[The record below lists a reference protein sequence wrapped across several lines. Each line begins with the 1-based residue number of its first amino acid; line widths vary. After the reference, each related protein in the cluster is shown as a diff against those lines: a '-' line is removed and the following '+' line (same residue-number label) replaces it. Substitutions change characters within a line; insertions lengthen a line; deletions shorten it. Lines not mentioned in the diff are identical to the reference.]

1 LSDHPKLQRWKPG
14 FVTKLSAEG
23 ATGVNRIID
32 ALNGEQGSAPTPR
45 MLNRYPQQGHD
56 GIPQPGQG
64 GMLQQGQAAIL
75 VITSST
81 SATEYL
87 ADVYLDPAAD
97 ATSRDVP
104 LKLYSSTTTLATGYA
119 TIGFLAG
126 TTWWAQP
133 AEITLPSL
141 ITALSNT
148 VYPFGLSV
156 HSSIATRLVIGA
168 TRGDADY
175 QYNDHVIVGLDK
187 LAKTAAENLD
197 SFSSGENWVGYAITK
212 SGSTITATGHKATGG
227 APPAQADGTV
237 YHTLGYVTADGSG
250 NLSNVYQT
258 HRGGDIHIPARVS

>member
-1 LSDHPKLQRWKPG
+1 MYKYPKLQRWKPD

-45 MLNRYPQQGHD
+45 MLNRYPQQGTD

-64 GMLQQGQAAIL
+64 GVLQQGQAAIL
-75 VITSST
+75 VITSSIST
-81 SATEYL
+81 TDYMADLYL
-87 ADVYLDPAAD
+87 NPAAD
-97 ATSRDVP
+97 ATTRDVP
-104 LKLYSSTTTLATGYA
+104 LKLYSSTTTLSAGHA
-119 TIGFLAG
+119 VVGFLAG
-126 TTWWAQP
+126 ATWWAQP
-133 AEITLPSL
+133 S
-141 ITALSNT
+141 T
-148 VYPFGLSV
+148 VSTTEEVFPFGLSV
-156 HSSIATRLVIGA
+156 HSSQPDRLFIGID
-168 TRGDADY
+168 RSEVNY
-175 QYNDHVIVGLDK
+175 QYNDHIIIGLDK

-212 SGSTITATGHKATGG
+212 SGSTITATPHKTTGG

>member
-1 LSDHPKLQRWKPG
+1 MYKHPKLQRWKPD

-23 ATGVNRIID
+23 PTGVNRIID

-81 SATEYL
+81 STTDYL
-87 ADVYLDPAAD
+87 ADLYLDPATT
-97 ATSRDVP
+97 ATTRDVS
-104 LKLYSSTTTLATGYA
+104 LRLYSSTTTLSAGHA
-119 TIGFLAG
+119 MVGFLAG

-156 HSSIATRLVIGA
+156 HSSIVTRLVIGA

-212 SGSTITATGHKATGG
+212 SGSTITATPHKTTGS

-237 YHTLGYVTADGSG
+237 YHTLGYATADGSG